1 MSTGYIIRDTVTGER
16 FTAGSGKNIW
26 STKGGAKVAWR
37 QSSWTLS
44 RLIGEPGSNGYRF
57 DPGSFND
64 QTRFVVE
71 ELTSNSGQ
79 LEKAKK
85 LLKDALEA
93 LCNRHADECDEA
105 EAIREFLGME
115 SQV

>member
-16 FTAGSGKNIW
+16 FTATSKKNIW
-26 STKGGAKVAWR
+26 STSGGAKVAWR
-37 QSSWTLS
+37 QSGWKLH
-44 RLIGEPGSNGYRF
+44 RLIGEPGVNPYNF

-71 ELTSNSGQ
+71 ELTSDTGQ
-79 LEKAKK
+79 LEKAKV
-85 LLKDALEA
+85 LLKDALDA

-105 EAIREFLGME
+105 EAIRAFLGME